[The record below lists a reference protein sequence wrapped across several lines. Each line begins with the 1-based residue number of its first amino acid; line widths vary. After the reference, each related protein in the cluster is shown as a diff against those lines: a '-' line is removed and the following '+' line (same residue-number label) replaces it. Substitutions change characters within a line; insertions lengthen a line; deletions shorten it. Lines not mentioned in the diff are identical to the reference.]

1 MKGGMN
7 KQLAAS
13 DAATTATRLT
23 ARALL
28 LGERIDTVGLERSD
42 VINTA
47 PLAFRVGSGY
57 AVLFRYG
64 VAVLIGLSPIE
75 EDEMIRG
82 LRPRIV
88 GSYDRIEDEAAIIE
102 IAPGQDD
109 QIVPGGPIAIKDI
122 SPPRLVVVADVLAKN
137 VALAHDEREVSRV
150 FDIIEPLAADLARRG
165 RTPFNRSKMLR
176 LIGQALL
183 VRHRM
188 TGRVEVE
195 EKPDVL
201 WDRWDLERLYARL
214 DDEYELKERAAMLT
228 RKLEVVGE
236 TAQALTDLID
246 AARSLRLEVMI
257 VLLIVIEVLFTSYEF
272 FIKPLK

>member
-1 MKGGMN
+1 MN
-7 KQLAAS
+7 SQVASAPAA
-13 DAATTATRLT
+13 APTVTRLT

-42 VINTA
+42 VINA
-47 PLAFRVGSGY
+47 VPLAFRVGSGY

-64 VAVLIGLSPIE
+64 VVVLIGLSPIE
-75 EDEMIRG
+75 EDETIRG
-82 LRPRIV
+82 LRARIV
-88 GSYDRIEDEAAIIE
+88 GPVERIEDEAAIIE
-102 IAPGQDD
+102 VAPGQDD
-109 QIVPGGPIAIKDI
+109 QIAPGGPIIIKDL

-137 VALAHDEREVSRV
+137 VALAHDEREVSQV
-150 FDIIEPLAADLARRG
+150 FEVIEPLAAELARKG
-165 RTPFNRSKMLR
+165 RTPFNRRHMLK

-188 TGRVEVE
+188 SGRIEIE

-214 DDEYELKERAAMLT
+214 ADEYELKERAAILA

-246 AARSLRLEVMI
+246 ASRSLRLEVMI
-257 VLLIVIEVLFTSYEF
+257 VLLIVIEVIFTLYEF

>member
-1 MKGGMN
+1 MTSQSVPTETKAG
-7 KQLAAS
+7 
-13 DAATTATRLT
+13 TIRLT
-23 ARALL
+23 AHALL
-28 LGERIDTVGLERSD
+28 LGERIDTIGLERSD
-42 VINTA
+42 VISTA
-47 PLAFRVGSGY
+47 PLAFRVGTGY
-57 AVLFRYG
+57 AILFRYG

-75 EDEMIRG
+75 EDETIRG

-88 GSYDRIEDEAAIIE
+88 NPFECIEDEAATIE

-109 QIVPGGPIAIKDI
+109 QIVPGGAIMIKDV

-150 FDIIEPLAADLARRG
+150 FEIVEPLAAELARSG
-165 RTPFNRSKMLR
+165 RTPFNRSKMLQ

-188 TGRVEVE
+188 SGRVAVE

-214 DDEYELKERAAMLT
+214 DDEYELKERADVLT

-246 AARSLRLEVMI
+246 ASRSVRLEVMI